1 MNGVR
6 YNILDFVLSSI
17 ITIII
22 YTLFITASI
31 CSLVI
36 WPIMPS
42 FIPLMRYF
50 FVEFGW
56 ILCAIFGRY
65 QKTLGKKYVKQIQD
79 QSFILASTHGS
90 YIDAF
95 IHTRDF
101 INIRYVI
108 AKFLKS
114 IPCMRDYV
122 AVNHNASDHSVI
134 TEVVNRLKTGQQ
146 ICIFPAGTR
155 TAPERRMPF
164 APGIAFIAYHS
175 RMPIMPCTMNTEWVG
190 NMLRYTHGHSWS
202 TSVCMFKFGQINT
215 IYTKYHKPIYHIP
228 FLARIHYNKHAKH
241 NPMSVD
247 LMHKLFDLIV
257 THAGVKENDITP
269 SALDDMHLLRNVYNA
284 IHTDIVSMYR
294 TSPASNRSLQYDM
307 HKYEQHLQKYMN
319 MIKDE
324 HHIDH
329 VDTHHADSAQNDN
342 ATVTAAEA
350 SESMKSNM
358 VNTDADLSQASLHH
372 STYQFHH
379 LANVADHVLQSHHD
393 INTLYLVKFGIFI
406 EMLKEAIVAARA
418 PLKVKYARMFAH
430 ELQILMEDDPV
441 FRNEYES

>member
-1 MNGVR
+1 
-6 YNILDFVLSSI
+6 
-17 ITIII
+17 
-22 YTLFITASI
+22 
-31 CSLVI
+31 
-36 WPIMPS
+36 
-42 FIPLMRYF
+42 MRYF

-56 ILCAIFGRY
+56 ILFAIFGRY
-65 QKTLGKKYVKQIQD
+65 QKTLGKKYVKQMQD
-79 QSFILASTHGS
+79 RSFILASTHGS
-90 YIDAF
+90 YIDAL

-108 AKFLKS
+108 GKFLKP
-114 IPCMRDYV
+114 IPLMRDYV
-122 AVNHNASDHSVI
+122 SVNHNASDHSVI
-134 TEVVNRLKTGQQ
+134 AEVVNRLKTGQQ

-164 APGIAFIAYHS
+164 TPGIASIAYHS

-190 NMLRYTHGHSWS
+190 NMLRYTHGHAWS

-228 FLARIHYNKHAKH
+228 FLTRIHYNKHAKH

-257 THAGVKENDITP
+257 TQAGVKENDIVP

-284 IHTDIVSMYR
+284 IHTDIVAMYR

-324 HHIDH
+324 HDVDH
-329 VDTHHADSAQNDN
+329 VDTHHQDSAQNNN
-342 ATVTAAEA
+342 ATVTAAE
-350 SESMKSNM
+350 ETKSMQSNM
-358 VNTDADLSQASLHH
+358 VNTATNASHASLHH

-418 PLKVKYARMFAH
+418 PLKIKYARMFAH